1 MDTLMNPIDT
11 DNTTKPATVKVW
23 DWPVRV
29 FHWTLAATVLGAYLT
44 GENDNLE
51 HLHQTLGWVAA
62 GLMGFRV
69 VWGLVGTRYARFT
82 EFVRSPAQVW
92 AYIKSLRSGQPQHFV
107 GHNPV
112 GAVAV
117 ILLMGLTALS
127 VYSGWLALAED
138 AAEWLEEAHEI
149 AANTLVPVVLV
160 HVIGVLWSSRT
171 HGENLLKAMLTGRK
185 TAPSVAGIHRNWGAL
200 GLAMLIAVAWFV
212 FLELRA

>member
-1 MDTLMNPIDT
+1 MNSTETEIT
-11 DNTTKPATVKVW
+11 SVKVW

-29 FHWTLAATVLGAYLT
+29 FHWTLAASVIGAYVT
-44 GENDNLE
+44 GESEDFE
-51 HLHQTLGWVAA
+51 RLHHTLGWVAA
-62 GLMGFRV
+62 GLIAFRV
-69 VWGLVGTRYARFT
+69 VWGLVGTRYARFS
-82 EFVRSPAQVW
+82 EFIRGPAQVW

-127 VYSGWLALAED
+127 IYTGWLALAED

-149 AANTLVPVVLV
+149 AANTLITVVLV

-185 TAPSVAGIHRNWGAL
+185 TALIEAGIHRNWGVL
-200 GLAMLIAVAWFV
+200 GLAMLMAVAWFV

>member
-1 MDTLMNPIDT
+1 MNSTETEIT
-11 DNTTKPATVKVW
+11 SVKVW

-29 FHWTLAATVLGAYLT
+29 FHWTLAASVICAYVT
-44 GENDNLE
+44 GESEDFE
-51 HLHQTLGWVAA
+51 RLHHTLGWVAA
-62 GLMGFRV
+62 GLIAFRV
-69 VWGLVGTRYARFT
+69 VWGLMGTRYARFC
-82 EFVRSPAQVW
+82 EFVRGPAQVW
-92 AYIKSLRSGQPQHFV
+92 SYIKSLRSHAPQHFV

-112 GAVAV
+112 GAMAV

-127 VYSGWLALAED
+127 VYTGWLALANN

-149 AANTLVPVVLV
+149 AANTLITLVLV

-185 TAPSVAGIHRNWGAL
+185 TAPSGAGIHRNWGVL
-200 GLAMLIAVAWFV
+200 GLAMLMAVAWFV

>member
-1 MDTLMNPIDT
+1 MNLT
-11 DNTTKPATVKVW
+11 ETENTTVKVW

-29 FHWTLAATVLGAYLT
+29 FHWTLAASVLGAFVT
-44 GENDNLE
+44 GENEDFE
-51 HLHQTLGWVAA
+51 RLHQTLGWVAA
-62 GLMGFRV
+62 GLIAFRV
-69 VWGLVGTRYARFT
+69 VWGLVGTRYARFN
-82 EFVRSPAQVW
+82 EFIRGPAQVW

-127 VYSGWLALAED
+127 IYTGWLALAED

-149 AANTLVPVVLV
+149 AANTLITVVLV

-185 TAPSVAGIHRNWGAL
+185 TALIEAGIHRNWGVL
-200 GLAMLIAVAWFV
+200 GLAMLMAVAWFV

>member
-1 MDTLMNPIDT
+1 MSSTETEIT
-11 DNTTKPATVKVW
+11 SVKVW

-29 FHWTLAATVLGAYLT
+29 FHWTLAASVIGAYAT
-44 GENDNLE
+44 GESE
-51 HLHQTLGWVAA
+51 GFERLHHTLGWVAA
-62 GLMGFRV
+62 GLIAFRV
-69 VWGLVGTRYARFT
+69 VWGLVGTRYARFS
-82 EFVRSPAQVW
+82 EFVRGPEQVW
-92 AYIKSLRSGQPQHFV
+92 SYIKSLRSSEPQHFV

>member
-1 MDTLMNPIDT
+1 MNSTETEIT
-11 DNTTKPATVKVW
+11 SVKVW

-29 FHWTLAATVLGAYLT
+29 FHWTLAASVIGAYVT
-44 GENDNLE
+44 GESEDFE
-51 HLHQTLGWVAA
+51 RLHHTLGWVAA
-62 GLMGFRV
+62 GLIAFRV
-69 VWGLVGTRYARFT
+69 VWGLVGTRYARFS
-82 EFVRSPAQVW
+82 EFIRGPAQVW

-127 VYSGWLALAED
+127 IYTGWLALAED

-149 AANTLVPVVLV
+149 AANTLITVVLV

-185 TAPSVAGIHRNWGAL
+185 TALIEAGSHRNWGVL
-200 GLAMLIAVAWFV
+200 GLAMLMAVAWFV

>member
-1 MDTLMNPIDT
+1 MNST
-11 DNTTKPATVKVW
+11 ETENTTVKVW

-29 FHWTLAATVLGAYLT
+29 FHWTLAASVLGAFVT
-44 GENDNLE
+44 GENEDFE
-51 HLHQTLGWVAA
+51 RLHQTLGWVAA
-62 GLMGFRV
+62 GLIAFRV

-82 EFVRSPAQVW
+82 EFISSPAQVW

-112 GAVAV
+112 GAMAV
-117 ILLMGLTALS
+117 MLLMGLTALS
-127 VYSGWLALAED
+127 VYTGWLALAED

-149 AANTLVPVVLV
+149 AANTLITVVLV

-185 TAPSVAGIHRNWGAL
+185 TAPSEAGIHRNWGVL
-200 GLAMLIAVAWFV
+200 GLAMLMAVVWFV

>member
-1 MDTLMNPIDT
+1 MNLT
-11 DNTTKPATVKVW
+11 ETENTTVKVW

-29 FHWTLAATVLGAYLT
+29 FHWTLAASVLGAFVT
-44 GENDNLE
+44 GENEDFE
-51 HLHQTLGWVAA
+51 CLHQTLGWVAA
-62 GLMGFRV
+62 GLIAFRV

-82 EFVRSPAQVW
+82 EFISSPAQVW

-117 ILLMGLTALS
+117 MLLMGLTALS
-127 VYSGWLALAED
+127 IYTGWLALAED

-149 AANTLVPVVLV
+149 AANTLITVVLV

-185 TAPSVAGIHRNWGAL
+185 TAPSGAGIHRNWGVL
-200 GLAMLIAVAWFV
+200 GLAMLMAVAWFV

>member
-1 MDTLMNPIDT
+1 MNLT
-11 DNTTKPATVKVW
+11 ETENTTVKVW

-29 FHWTLAATVLGAYLT
+29 FHWTLAASVLGAFIT
-44 GENDNLE
+44 GENEDFE
-51 HLHQTLGWVAA
+51 RLHQTLGWVAA

-69 VWGLVGTRYARFT
+69 IWGLVGTRYARFA

-117 ILLMGLTALS
+117 MLLMGLTALS
-127 VYSGWLALAED
+127 VYTGWLALAED

-185 TAPSVAGIHRNWGAL
+185 RATPDQGIGQAWAGLGVVMVVAV
-200 GLAMLIAVAWFV
+200 MWFWWSQ
-212 FLELRA
+212 R

>member
-1 MDTLMNPIDT
+1 MNSTETEIT
-11 DNTTKPATVKVW
+11 SVKVW

-29 FHWTLAATVLGAYLT
+29 FHWTLAASVIGAYVT
-44 GENDNLE
+44 GESEDFE
-51 HLHQTLGWVAA
+51 RLHHTLGWVAA
-62 GLMGFRV
+62 GLIAFRV
-69 VWGLVGTRYARFT
+69 VWGLVGTRYARFN
-82 EFVRSPAQVW
+82 EFIRGPAQVW

-117 ILLMGLTALS
+117 ILLMALVALS
-127 VYSGWLALAED
+127 VYTGWLALAED

-149 AANTLVPVVLV
+149 AANTLITLVLV

-185 TAPSVAGIHRNWGAL
+185 TAPSGAGIHRNWGVL
-200 GLAMLIAVAWFV
+200 GLAMLMAVAWFV

>member
-1 MDTLMNPIDT
+1 MNSTETEIT
-11 DNTTKPATVKVW
+11 SVKVW

-29 FHWTLAATVLGAYLT
+29 FHWTLAASVIGAYVT
-44 GENDNLE
+44 GESEDFE
-51 HLHQTLGWVAA
+51 RLHHTLGWVAA
-62 GLMGFRV
+62 GLIAFRV
-69 VWGLVGTRYARFT
+69 VWGLVGTRYARFS
-82 EFVRSPAQVW
+82 EFIRGPAQVW

-127 VYSGWLALAED
+127 IYTGWLALAED

-149 AANTLVPVVLV
+149 AANTLITVVLV

-185 TAPSVAGIHRNWGAL
+185 TALIEAGIHRNWGVL
-200 GLAMLIAVAWFV
+200 GLAMLMAVVWFV

>member
-1 MDTLMNPIDT
+1 MNSTETEIT
-11 DNTTKPATVKVW
+11 SVKVW

-29 FHWTLAATVLGAYLT
+29 FHWTLAASVIGAYVT
-44 GENDNLE
+44 GESEDFE
-51 HLHQTLGWVAA
+51 RLHHTLGWVAA
-62 GLMGFRV
+62 GLIAFRV
-69 VWGLVGTRYARFT
+69 VWGLVGTRYARFN
-82 EFVRSPAQVW
+82 EFIRGPAQVW

-117 ILLMGLTALS
+117 ILLMALVALS
-127 VYSGWLALAED
+127 VYTGWLALAED

-149 AANTLVPVVLV
+149 AANTLITVVLV

-185 TAPSVAGIHRNWGAL
+185 TALIEAGIHRNWGVL
-200 GLAMLIAVAWFV
+200 GLAMLMAVVWFV
-212 FLELRA
+212 FIELRA

>member
-1 MDTLMNPIDT
+1 MNSTETEIT
-11 DNTTKPATVKVW
+11 SAKVW

-29 FHWTLAATVLGAYLT
+29 FHWTLAASVMSAYVT
-44 GENDNLE
+44 GESEDFE
-51 HLHQTLGWVAA
+51 RLHHTLGWVAA
-62 GLMGFRV
+62 GLIAFRV
-69 VWGLVGTRYARFT
+69 VWGLVGTRYARFS
-82 EFVRSPAQVW
+82 EFIRGPAQVW

-127 VYSGWLALAED
+127 IYTGWLALAED

-149 AANTLVPVVLV
+149 AANTLITVVLV

-185 TAPSVAGIHRNWGAL
+185 TALIEAGIHRNWGVL
-200 GLAMLIAVAWFV
+200 GLAMLMAVAWFV

>member
-1 MDTLMNPIDT
+1 MNLT
-11 DNTTKPATVKVW
+11 ETENTTVKVW
-23 DWPVRV
+23 DWPARV
-29 FHWTLAATVLGAYLT
+29 FHWTLAASVLGAFVT
-44 GENDNLE
+44 GENEDFE
-51 HLHQTLGWVAA
+51 RLHQTLGWVAA
-62 GLMGFRV
+62 GLIAFRV

-82 EFVRSPAQVW
+82 EFISSPAQVW

-117 ILLMGLTALS
+117 MLLMGLTALS
-127 VYSGWLALAED
+127 VYTGWLALAED

-149 AANTLVPVVLV
+149 AANTLITVVLV
-160 HVIGVLWSSRT
+160 HVIGVLWGSRT

-185 TAPSVAGIHRNWGAL
+185 TAPSEAGIHRNWGVL
-200 GLAMLIAVAWFV
+200 GLAMLMAVVWFV

>member
-1 MDTLMNPIDT
+1 MNSTETEIT
-11 DNTTKPATVKVW
+11 SVKVW

-29 FHWTLAATVLGAYLT
+29 FHWTLAASVIGAYVT
-44 GENDNLE
+44 GESEDFE
-51 HLHQTLGWVAA
+51 RLHHTLGWVAA
-62 GLMGFRV
+62 GLIAFRV
-69 VWGLVGTRYARFT
+69 VWGLVGTRYARFS
-82 EFVRSPAQVW
+82 EFIRGPAQVW

-127 VYSGWLALAED
+127 IYTGWLALAED

-149 AANTLVPVVLV
+149 AANTLITVVLV

-185 TAPSVAGIHRNWGAL
+185 TALFEAGIHRNWGVL
-200 GLAMLIAVAWFV
+200 GLAMLMAVAWFV